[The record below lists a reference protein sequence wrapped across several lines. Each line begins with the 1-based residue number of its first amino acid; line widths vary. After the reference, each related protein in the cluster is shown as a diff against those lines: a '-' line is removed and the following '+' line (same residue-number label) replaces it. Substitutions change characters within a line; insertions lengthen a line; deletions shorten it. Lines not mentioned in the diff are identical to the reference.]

1 MGKIYAQLDENGV
14 CVGISQVSGEINS
27 PNHIELETEDYS
39 YLRKVYSNNQW
50 TDQVVELNL
59 SDPYNPPQT
68 EINLNI
74 MSKLKFNQR
83 FTFDELVAIETA
95 AGTTPGIRVFQSQ
108 LALADYIDVT
118 DANTIAG
125 INYLVSLNLITTER
139 ATEIL
144 TVS

>member
-1 MGKIYAQLDENGV
+1 MSKIYAQIDENGI
-14 CVGISQVSGEINS
+14 CVGISQVAGEINS

-83 FTFDELVAIETA
+83 FTFEELVAIETA
-95 AGTTPGIRVFQSQ
+95 AATTPGIRVFQSQ
-108 LALADYIDVT
+108 LALADYIDISDV
-118 DANTIAG
+118 NTVAG
-125 INYLVSLNLITTER
+125 VNYLVSLELITAER
-139 ATEIL
+139 ATVIL
-144 TVS
+144 TAS